1 MDRETWDHSPW
12 GHKESDTTAQ
22 LTLSLLRESTG
33 YLKYSAIVHSSYW
46 DVFGYV
52 YCISKSFLISSCLC
66 YSRVRVDLMLDTVK
80 NYTEPSL
87 ASKTAHQSVQYH
99 FG

>member
-33 YLKYSAIVHSSYW
+33 YLKYSAIVHSSY
-46 DVFGYV
+46 
-52 YCISKSFLISSCLC
+52 
-66 YSRVRVDLMLDTVK
+66 
-80 NYTEPSL
+80 
-87 ASKTAHQSVQYH
+87 
-99 FG
+99 